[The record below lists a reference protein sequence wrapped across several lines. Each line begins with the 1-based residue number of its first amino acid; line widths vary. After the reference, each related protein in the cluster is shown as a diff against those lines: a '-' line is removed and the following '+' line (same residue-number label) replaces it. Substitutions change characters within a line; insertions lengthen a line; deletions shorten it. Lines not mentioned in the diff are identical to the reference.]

1 MEKNGDTARIRVLES
16 QMNDVRDAV
25 KSINSRMT
33 WLLALGWG
41 AVIGLVV
48 LVVR

>member
-1 MEKNGDTARIRVLES
+1 MSENGDTARIRVLES

-25 KSINSRMT
+25 KSISSRLN
-33 WLLALGWG
+33 WLLGLGWG
-41 AVIGLVV
+41 MVIGLVI